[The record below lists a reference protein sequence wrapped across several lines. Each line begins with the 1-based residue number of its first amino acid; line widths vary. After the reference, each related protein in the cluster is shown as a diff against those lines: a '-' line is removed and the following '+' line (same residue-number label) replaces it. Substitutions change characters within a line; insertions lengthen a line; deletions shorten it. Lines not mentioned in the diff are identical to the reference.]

1 MRTGLD
7 VTKCSQAAPNLR
19 AVSPALALEHGD
31 RTAPAIQAEEGT

>member
-19 AVSPALALEHGD
+19 AVSPALERGN
-31 RTAPAIQAEEGT
+31 RIAPAIQVEEGT